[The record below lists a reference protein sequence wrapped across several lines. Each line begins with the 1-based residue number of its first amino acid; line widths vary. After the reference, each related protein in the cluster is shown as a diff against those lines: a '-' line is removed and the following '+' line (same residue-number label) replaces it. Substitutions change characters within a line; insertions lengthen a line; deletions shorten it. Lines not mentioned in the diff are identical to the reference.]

1 MVKHALVTN
10 STHSSL
16 ITDFRVLFFLKSFS
30 KTKIFHFSSVD
41 DKGLLYAGT
50 TNPTKHE
57 ERPQKNSLETGL
69 SGHQGM
75 TLAQ

>member
-16 ITDFRVLFFLKSFS
+16 ITDFQVLFFFKSFS

-41 DKGLLYAGT
+41 DKGLLYTGT

-57 ERPQKNSLETGL
+57 EHPQKNSLGMGL
-69 SGHQGM
+69 SGRQ
-75 TLAQ
+75 

>member
-10 STHSSL
+10 SIHSSL
-16 ITDFRVLFFLKSFS
+16 TTDFQVLFFKSFS

-41 DKGLLYAGT
+41 DKGLLYTGT

-57 ERPQKNSLETGL
+57 EHPQKNSLGMGL
-69 SGHQGM
+69 LGCQGT